1 MPIKPL
7 NRNTKRELNARI
19 SFRVSGATN
28 PAISV
33 GPMLTSPGEHFMIVD
48 LKMATSAT

>member
-28 PAISV
+28 PTISV
-33 GPMLTSPGEHFMIVD
+33 EPMLTSPGEYFTIID
-48 LKMATSAT
+48 LEMATSAT